1 MCVREGEG
9 WVADACLLLLIIIY
23 VHVCEKMYRAYST
36 DVYPDDNYTYLMGL

>member
-9 WVADACLLLLIIIY
+9 WVADAYLLIIIY

-36 DVYPDDNYTYLMGL
+36 DVYPDDNYTYLMRL